1 MSAQATDAAPLGAL
15 AGTRLLAGQKA
26 LVIGGSGGIGATIGH
41 TLAAL
46 GASVG
51 LAARNVE
58 RCAALA
64 GELEND
70 YGADTVAIRA
80 DASSRDGVLE
90 AIERFRQTLGK
101 IDILVYNAGGFA
113 AGEVW
118 EIPPERWRK
127 VFAINVDAP
136 FFAVQEAFD
145 DLVERP
151 GNVILVSSVGGLL
164 SFPRRVSKVVPYT
177 TSKAALIHLTRD
189 LAVQLGDFG
198 IRVNSLAPGQI
209 DSGLTDTLSDEQKA
223 AMAEQIPLGRLGRP
237 DDLAGAVAFLAS
249 DLSRYVTGHV
259 LTVDG
264 GLTAQ

>member
-1 MSAQATDAAPLGAL
+1 VTIPGTEAAPLAAL
-15 AGTRLLAGQKA
+15 AGTKLLVGQNA
-26 LVIGGSGGIGATIGH
+26 LVIGGSGGIGGTVAH

-64 GELEND
+64 DELEREH
-70 YGADTVAIRA
+70 GAETAAIAA

-90 AIERFRQTLGK
+90 AVDSFRRTIGK
-101 IDILVYNAGGFA
+101 IDVLVFNAGGFA

-136 FFAVQEAFD
+136 FFAVQAAFD

-151 GNVILVSSVGGLL
+151 GNVIFVSSVGGML
-164 SFPRRVSKVVPYT
+164 SFRRGVSKVVPYT

-209 DSGLTDTLSDEQKA
+209 DSGFTDSLSDDQKA